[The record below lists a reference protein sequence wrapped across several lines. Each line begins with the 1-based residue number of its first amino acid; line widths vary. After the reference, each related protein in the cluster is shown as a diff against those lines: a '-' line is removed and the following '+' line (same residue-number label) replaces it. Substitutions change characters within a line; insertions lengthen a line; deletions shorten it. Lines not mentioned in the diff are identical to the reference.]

1 MSIQRKT
8 AMRKAIALLTA
19 TTVGFVIVGAPTL
32 ALAVTKQ
39 STYEAKMAQCQREAK
54 AKHFGIHFNQRD
66 RWIIKCITR

>member
-19 TTVGFVIVGAPTL
+19 TTVGFAVVGAPTRG
-32 ALAVTKQ
+32 LAVTKQ
-39 STYEAKMAQCQREAK
+39 TNYEAKMVQCQREAK
-54 AKHFGIHFNQRD
+54 AKHFGIHFIQRD